1 MLWLF
6 RERHFCWWE
15 MGIWPTRDQIIQTIQ
30 SGSVYLYGCGSDT
43 VPFAIFT
50 SVDQVPQQSRI
61 DSDQLACLTIA
72 NAPPQPPS
80 VASLQSQLSTLSD
93 SFMAYKR
100 NQPSNIN
107 RGVFA
112 TGATYNYGD
121 IASFG
126 SPASAYSFAS
136 TSPLTGT
143 ASGNPASD
151 NSNANWMLLASA
163 GATGS
168 QGTQGSTGTT
178 GAAGTN
184 AAANDATTTLSA
196 TANPIASPAAGTYRY
211 IVTYLAAAS
220 GAISDKLPARQT
232 GLGTIIIKN
241 ETSYNVT
248 IAPPTGGTIDN
259 GQLATY
265 LISAGDTAVFTA
277 DPASATSW
285 MAT

>member
-30 SGSVYLYGCGSDT
+30 SGSVFLYGCGSDT
-43 VPFAIFT
+43 VPFTIFT

-61 DSDQLACLTIA
+61 DSDQLACLVIA
-72 NAPPQPPS
+72 NAPSQPPS

-112 TGATYNYGD
+112 TGTTYNYGD

-136 TSPLTGT
+136 TSQLTGT
-143 ASGNPASD
+143 AAGNPASD

-196 TANPIASPAAGTYRY
+196 IGNPIPAPAAGTYSHTVVY
-211 IVTYLAAAS
+211 TSSVS
-220 GAISDKLPARQT
+220 GALADKMYARQT
-232 GLGTIIIKN
+232 GLSVVTIKN
-241 ETSYNVT
+241 ESSYNITLTPNTSVT
-248 IAPPTGGTIDN
+248 FDA
-259 GQLATY
+259 GQLASY
-265 LISAGDTAVFTA
+265 LLSAGDAAVLRA
-277 DPASATSW
+277 DPASASSW
-285 MAT
+285 IIS